1 MNKNKTTGTCS
12 GKKGVKVA
20 YFSFGDRRAKEFKV
34 LKCLVNIFVLLL
46 IEKCVVQSMLVE
58 ANLSHLVAAR
68 LNYSSDTI
76 SCLNFKNKIK
86 VAIE

>member
-1 MNKNKTTGTCS
+1 MVR
-12 GKKGVKVA
+12 KGLK

-46 IEKCVVQSMLVE
+46 IEKFVVQSMLVE

-68 LNYSSDTI
+68 LNYSSDTT

-86 VAIE
+86 VEIE